1 MFKRVVEG
9 ADPYKAFFERLH
21 RPELFLWTQSEML
34 FWIVPQNRGTIGSKG
49 GMYMMI
55 GTVIGQVVLSRGV
68 PGAGESRFV
77 QVRCG
82 CALVTALD
90 PLGVQTGERV
100 LVTAG
105 DGNLRMCPE
114 FPVDTVILGVAG
126 NNG

>member
-1 MFKRVVEG
+1 
-9 ADPYKAFFERLH
+9 
-21 RPELFLWTQSEML
+21 
-34 FWIVPQNRGTIGSKG
+34 
-49 GMYMMI
+49 MMI
-55 GTVIGQVVLSRGV
+55 GTVIGQICLSRGV
-68 PGAGESRFV
+68 PGAQDSRFV

-105 DGNLRMCPE
+105 DGAVRMCPE

>member
-1 MFKRVVEG
+1 
-9 ADPYKAFFERLH
+9 
-21 RPELFLWTQSEML
+21 
-34 FWIVPQNRGTIGSKG
+34 
-49 GMYMMI
+49 MMI
-55 GTVIGQVVLSRGV
+55 GTVIGQVVLTRGV
-68 PGAGESRFV
+68 PGAMKSRFV

-90 PLGVQTGERV
+90 PVGVEGGERV

-105 DGNLRMCPE
+105 DGAVRMCPE